1 MQHEW
6 SVKFNQHSH
15 CAPINGMP
23 HPWGGGGWRFVHLDN
38 GQFPFT
44 GQDGVLCP
52 TSAPPMWE
60 IDGINYTHFP
70 PTANIRT

>member
-15 CAPINGMP
+15 CAPINDMP

-38 GQFPFT
+38 GQFPIYGAGWCT
-44 GQDGVLCP
+44 LPYISP
-52 TSAPPMWE
+52 TYVGDRW
-60 IDGINYTHFP
+60 D
-70 PTANIRT
+70 